1 MFRNSAGC
9 STHGVAF
16 GFGKGSKCCKNSSVR
31 LSLSLNAGRFLA
43 CHAFGVQPVA
53 AGVEAEAV
61 DTLTSGGSASS
72 WTGSSAPPSPSPP
85 APRNCRGWR
94 SPSSA
99 ASSSATRSGSAVGT
113 APSSAISS
121 SSVRTTCSESGGT
134 VDGTGAAGSSDP
146 PVAGIWT
153 PQGGAQA
160 REVVVEKLASAR
172 GVGHD
177 SEATCRVGSAFH
189 PSPLLRAPYR
199 RSDPGV

>member
-1 MFRNSAGC
+1 MGVSRDPRRADGGRGGRAGHGGLGSAPRRC
-9 STHGVAF
+9 RTFTGVA
-16 GFGKGSKCCKNSSVR
+16 CCRTRRSEVLAR
-31 LSLSLNAGRFLA
+31 RRGRA
-43 CHAFGVQPVA
+43 AARAA
-53 AGVEAEAV
+53 AGAA
-61 DTLTSGGSASS
+61 AR
-72 WTGSSAPPSPSPP
+72 AAPSPSPV

>member
-1 MFRNSAGC
+1 MDRLL
-9 STHGVAF
+9 STSKPVA
-16 GFGKGSKCCKNSSVR
+16 SR
-31 LSLSLNAGRFLA
+31 PEELSWLEITLVGRFIL
-43 CHAFGVQPVA
+43 C
-53 AGVEAEAV
+53 
-61 DTLTSGGSASS
+61 D
-72 WTGSSAPPSPSPP
+72 
-85 APRNCRGWR
+85 
-94 SPSSA
+94 
-99 ASSSATRSGSAVGT
+99 RSGSAVGT

-160 REVVVEKLASAR
+160 SEVVVEKLASAR

>member
-1 MFRNSAGC
+1 MDRLL
-9 STHGVAF
+9 STSKPVA
-16 GFGKGSKCCKNSSVR
+16 SHPEE
-31 LSLSLNAGRFLA
+31 LSWLEIALVGRFIL
-43 CHAFGVQPVA
+43 C
-53 AGVEAEAV
+53 
-61 DTLTSGGSASS
+61 D
-72 WTGSSAPPSPSPP
+72 
-85 APRNCRGWR
+85 
-94 SPSSA
+94 
-99 ASSSATRSGSAVGT
+99 RSGSAVGT

-160 REVVVEKLASAR
+160 REAVVEKLASAR

-189 PSPLLRAPYR
+189 PSPLLRASYR
-199 RSDPGV
+199 PQTPGSELTDLKISHIWGHPSGLQGSSMVHVRGAAQRAAGLGHVPTTAAPLVDWEGMLCDSRSR

>member
-1 MFRNSAGC
+1 MDGKVNVRI
-9 STHGVAF
+9 T
-16 GFGKGSKCCKNSSVR
+16 FGKSIVKESYSR
-31 LSLSLNAGRFLA
+31 LW
-43 CHAFGVQPVA
+43 A
-53 AGVEAEAV
+53 A
-61 DTLTSGGSASS
+61 LK
-72 WTGSSAPPSPSPP
+72 
-85 APRNCRGWR
+85 
-94 SPSSA
+94 
-99 ASSSATRSGSAVGT
+99 
-113 APSSAISS
+113 APSSETAAKGSGGKERSALLRRAIWAAISS

-134 VDGTGAAGSSDP
+134 VDGTGAAGCSDP

-160 REVVVEKLASAR
+160 REAVVEKLASAR